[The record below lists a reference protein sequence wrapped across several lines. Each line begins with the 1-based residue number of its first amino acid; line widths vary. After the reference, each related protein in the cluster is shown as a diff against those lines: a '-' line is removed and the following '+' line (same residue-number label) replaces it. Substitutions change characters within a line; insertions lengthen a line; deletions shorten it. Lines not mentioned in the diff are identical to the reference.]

1 MAGVGLFR
9 VLSLAPEACDRSLDF
24 LGDSS
29 VFHFCART
37 VAVRE
42 LNALHLDRAIAMND
56 ESVYFIP
63 VRTAIK
69 LLK

>member
-9 VLSLAPEACDRSLDF
+9 VLSLAPEVCDHSLDF
-24 LGDSS
+24 LADSS
-29 VFHFCART
+29 VFHFFARN